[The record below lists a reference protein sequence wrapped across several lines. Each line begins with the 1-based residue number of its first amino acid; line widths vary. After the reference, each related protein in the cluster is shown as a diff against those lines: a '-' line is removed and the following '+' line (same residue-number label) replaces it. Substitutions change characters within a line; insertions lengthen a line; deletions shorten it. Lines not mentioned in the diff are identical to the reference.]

1 MVDAAAAA
9 STRADLRLGDEREKA
24 TLSALLWGKRPPV
37 DRRKEQVRLD
47 VPVGKVR
54 FYDAE
59 KGFGFLT
66 KDEGGDVYVRAN
78 ALPPGVTSLKAG
90 QRVEFGV
97 VEGRK
102 GEQALSVHIVDVPPS
117 LSKAHRKPP
126 EQMTVII
133 EDLIKMLDG
142 IGNGYR
148 RGRYPDAKTSTKIA
162 TVLRAVADELEL

>member
-1 MVDAAAAA
+1 M
-9 STRADLRLGDEREKA
+9 
-24 TLSALLWGKRPPV
+24 
-37 DRRKEQVRLD
+37 
-47 VPVGKVR
+47 PVGKVR

-66 KDEGGDVYVRAN
+66 KDEGGDVYVRSS
-78 ALPPGVTSLKAG
+78 ALPAGVTTLKTG

-102 GEQALSVHIVDVPPS
+102 GEQALSVRLIETPPS

-126 EQMTVII
+126 EQMMVIV

-142 IGNGYR
+142 IGNTFR
-148 RGRYPDAKTSTKIA
+148 RGKHPDARTSAKVA
-162 TVLRAVADELEL
+162 SVLRAVADELEL